1 MCAWFDWLGGV
12 LRLLAELVSGVG
24 CWALVDAA
32 LEVRVVWVR
41 VDLEAGAGFGGAHVV
56 LAWRVC

>member
-1 MCAWFDWLGGV
+1 M
-12 LRLLAELVSGVG
+12 LAELVGGVG